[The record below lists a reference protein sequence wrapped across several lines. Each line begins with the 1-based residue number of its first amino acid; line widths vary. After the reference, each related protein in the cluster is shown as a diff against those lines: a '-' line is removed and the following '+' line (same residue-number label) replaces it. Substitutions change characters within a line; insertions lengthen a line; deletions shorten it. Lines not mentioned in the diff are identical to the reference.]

1 MDNYLTIARYGMFLI
16 SYPLSIDR
24 VIMFTGIIE
33 TTGTLTAIS
42 PTGGDVRLTIN
53 APKLDFSDVK
63 LGDSI
68 ASNGICL
75 TVVALDGNNYAVD
88 VSRETLSIT
97 ALNAW
102 KVGDTLNLEKAM
114 LPTTRF
120 GGHIV
125 AGHVDGVGKI
135 AKIAKDARSVYI
147 EVAIPPEL
155 MKYTADKGSITV
167 DGISLTTN
175 RIKPSEHIVCL
186 NIIPHTADMT
196 NIARHW
202 LVGRS
207 VNIEVDLVARYL
219 ERLIGAKSGGELPQ
233 SNITEEFLLKSGFGR

>member
-1 MDNYLTIARYGMFLI
+1 
-16 SYPLSIDR
+16 
-24 VIMFTGIIE
+24 MFTGIIE
-33 TTGTLTAIS
+33 TTGTLTAIT
-42 PTGGDVRLTIN
+42 PTGGDVRLTIS
-53 APKLDFSDVK
+53 APELDFGDVK

-75 TVVALDGNNYAVD
+75 TVVAIDGDSYSVD
-88 VSRETLSIT
+88 VSRETLAIS
-97 ALNAW
+97 ALNVW

-114 LPTTRF
+114 LPITRF

-135 AKIAKDARSVYI
+135 TKIAKDARSVYI
-147 EVAIPPEL
+147 EVALPPEL

-175 RIKPSEHIVCL
+175 RIKPSGNIICL
-186 NIIPHTADMT
+186 NIIPHTAEMT

-202 LVGRS
+202 AVGRA

-219 ERLIGAKSGGELPQ
+219 ERLIGAKTDTPQ
-233 SNITEEFLLKSGFGR
+233 SNITEELLIKSGFFK